1 MQQGQ
6 IAPSTRPAAKI
17 SALTAQ
23 RNNAPIAARNYSTE
37 ELACGLKVGQQTARA
52 AYCRD
57 GHYLGVVPI
66 KLRQSG
72 GLLLWDEA
80 EADALLAGRT
90 VKADPEKIDEHF
102 ARKAADASKRSPH
115 IRVRKAEAKAKRL
128 AAVTA
133 GEVA

>member
-66 KLRQSG
+66 KCANR
-72 GLLLWDEA
+72 LLLWPADEV
-80 EADALLAGRT
+80 DALIAGRT
-90 VKADPEKIDEHF
+90 LKADAEKIDEHF
-102 ARKAADASKRSPH
+102 ARKAADASKVLAH
-115 IRVRKAEAKAKRL
+115 IRAKAEAKAKRL